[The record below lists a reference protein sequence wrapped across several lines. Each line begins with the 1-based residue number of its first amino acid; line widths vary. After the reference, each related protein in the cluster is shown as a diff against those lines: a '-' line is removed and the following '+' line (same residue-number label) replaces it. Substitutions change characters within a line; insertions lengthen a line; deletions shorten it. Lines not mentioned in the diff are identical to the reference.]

1 MRAMPSELEVRARQA
16 EGAKL
21 ARRRQLGA
29 TGPGRQQARSLQTLR
44 EVTKLMAGPLALV
57 LTGERWKSLRSR
69 LLTQASKIPNTTY
82 LATVLLEQVSAEMS
96 RLNRESRVLLSA
108 HRIAPNSEQLE
119 ALRHRTQILAGYLIR
134 IYRLKP
140 SDAIELERLAGPA
153 PAVNK
158 ARDEHKESA

>member
-1 MRAMPSELEVRARQA
+1 VEERARQA
-16 EGAKL
+16 EETKQ

-44 EVTKLMAGPLALV
+44 KVTKLMTGPLALV
-57 LTGERWKSLRSR
+57 LTGEKWKSLRRR
-69 LLTQASKIPNTTY
+69 LLTQASKIPSTTY
-82 LATVLLEQVSAEMS
+82 LDMVLLEQVSAEMS

-119 ALRHRTQILAGYLIR
+119 ALRRRTHILAEYLIR

-140 SDAIELERLAGPA
+140 GDALELERLAGPT
-153 PAVNK
+153 PAVNT